1 MFGLLYMINLDLY
14 ETYKERFGMQRN
26 LNRIADSEKRDESEI
41 FYGLFR
47 IILACDAVHDFCG
60 SRGFAPKSDDKL
72 TFVTQLTEELI
83 NDLNKYNLV
92 GVCEKLIKNDNI
104 KKFNINYE
112 YFSTE
117 SNSKSIS
124 KSILSLFGLSNV
136 PLNNIGQGDC
146 TGDNS
151 IVRMVKI
158 INRSYNKLPVELRVD
173 ATSNSS
179 ALIPIYSS
187 ILEQSRRKASR
198 CKSYNELEFV
208 KDISSEYDAAT
219 NDKLQKTLIEAGIA
233 GDINKIEDTD
243 YNIYCTVKGKPVNIV
258 KCRLKST
265 KSGDKTIATL
275 NVTSY
280 FNKNCRD
287 IVISND
293 LNNNSVGKLTERIIR
308 KRVEEGTSEHYKY
321 SIFKTM
327 GDFLQI
333 VSFLD
338 SKKKNKLYISFD
350 ILSSEICSLFSKSS
364 FYEASVS
371 KERSDLVKDGL
382 YVYMT
387 DEEIS
392 EQLAASGLMDL
403 WGEGDESTSTQYAIE
418 MAKNAAQTGLN
429 YVRKVRDA
437 YRSPTLVT
445 PISKQ
450 GRSMETVTEAELRPG
465 KSPPPRR
472 PGFGQASFG
481 KKPKVSI
488 RNTSTRVLKAKLKS
502 VGVPVTKV
510 VRGKRM
516 KLTRKQLEMK
526 ADGFKRLQLRC
537 QKSGISLTYVSKKG
551 RKYKSAKRL
560 LSDLKRQPKPK
571 IKPKP
576 KMKMKWG

>member
-60 SRGFAPKSDDKL
+60 SRGFVAKSDDKL
-72 TFVTQLTEELI
+72 TFVTQLTVELKE
-83 NDLNKYNLV
+83 DLNFYNLV
-92 GVCEKLIKNDNI
+92 DVCERLIRNDNI
-104 KKFNINYE
+104 KKFNINFE

-158 INRSYNKLPVELRVD
+158 LNRSYNKSYNKSPVELRVD

-198 CKSYNELEFV
+198 CKSYNELVFV

-233 GDINKIEDTD
+233 GDINNNEDTD
-243 YNIYCTVKGKPVNIV
+243 YKIYCTVNGKEVNIV
-258 KCRLKST
+258 NCRLKST

-275 NVTSY
+275 NVARY
-280 FNKNCRD
+280 FNKDCRD

-308 KRVEEGTSEHYKY
+308 KRVKEGTSEHYKY

-338 SKKKNKLYISFD
+338 SKAKNKLYISFD

-364 FYEASVS
+364 FYEASLS
-371 KERSDLVKDGL
+371 KERPDLVKDGL

-392 EQLAASGLMDL
+392 EQLAASGLMFL
-403 WGEGDESTSTQYAIE
+403 RGEDDESTSTQYAIE

-429 YVRKVRDA
+429 YVRQVRDA

-445 PISKQ
+445 PISKP
-450 GRSMETVTEAELRPG
+450 RP
-465 KSPPPRR
+465 STSPPRR
-472 PGFGQASFG
+472 GFGFG

-488 RNTSTRVLKAKLKS
+488 RNTSTRVLEAKLKL
-502 VGVPVTKV
+502 VGIPVTKV
-510 VRGKRM
+510 VRGKRV

-526 ADGFKRLQLRC
+526 AETFKRLQIRC
-537 QKSGISLTYVSKKG
+537 QKKGISLTYVSKKG

-560 LSDLKRQPKPK
+560 LSDLKRKPK
-571 IKPKP
+571 IKPKMKM